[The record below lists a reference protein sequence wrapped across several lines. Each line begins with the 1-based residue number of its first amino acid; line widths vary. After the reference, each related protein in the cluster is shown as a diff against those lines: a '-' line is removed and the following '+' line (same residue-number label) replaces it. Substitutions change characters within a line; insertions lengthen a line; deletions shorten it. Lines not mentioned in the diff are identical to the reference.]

1 YLWHRRPLRMEAEVI
16 RDHLLSV
23 SGALRTNMYGPSTSI
38 GSREEPFKDTPD
50 TWRRS
55 VYLMSP
61 RFILHPVLKIFDL
74 PDNTQSVGLRDVGTT
89 PISTAFMLNA
99 PFVWEQAK
107 RFAQRVRDRV
117 GGDPGRQIESAYRI
131 ALSRAPTVEE
141 REIGLSFLG
150 QRRAGSSEAS
160 KEPGSLDAQSPL
172 VQYCHAVMSLNEF
185 IYVH

>member
-1 YLWHRRPLRMEAEVI
+1 MV
-16 RDHLLSV
+16 
-23 SGALRTNMYGPSTSI
+23 
-38 GSREEPFKDTPD
+38 DTPD

-74 PDNTQSVGLRDVGTT
+74 PDNTQSVGLRDISTT
-89 PISTAFMLNA
+89 PSSTAFTLNA

-131 ALSRAPTVEE
+131 ALSRPPTVEE

-150 QRRAGSSEAS
+150 QRRAGSLEAS
-160 KEPGSLDAQSPL
+160 KEPGSLDARSPL